1 MRREYDF
8 LVLGSGIAG
17 LSFARLAAQH
27 GRVAVVTKR
36 GAEETSTSH
45 AQGGIASVLDERDSF
60 ELHTED
66 SLVAGAGQCRENAVR
81 ITVEEGPQRLLEL
94 VALGCHFDLDGH
106 GRYDLTREGGH
117 SRRRIVHAQDMT
129 GKEVQRAL
137 LEHCL
142 SLPQISLFEQSCAV
156 DLVCDKRLPLGK
168 GRCLGAYVLRED
180 GHIEAFHAKQ
190 TVLATGGSGKAYLYT
205 SNPDMATG
213 DGLAMAFRA
222 GARIANMEFFQFH
235 PTCLFHPEAK
245 NFLISEAVRGEGGIL
260 RLKNGQS
267 FMQNHH
273 PQGDLAPRDV
283 VTRAMDTEMKKSG
296 DAHLLLDVRHLGKSF
311 LEKRFPTLLATCRS
325 FGIDMVECPIP
336 VVPAAHYQCGGVDT
350 DLEGRTSIPGLFAI
364 GEVAHTGLHGAN
376 RLASNSLLEGLVFG
390 HRAAQAAAQKLKETP
405 LPFEDIAPWIYKGQA
420 DSFEG
425 VLVRQNWEDIRR
437 LMWNLVGIVR
447 SNKRL
452 WLAQHRLA
460 LLREEIRAFY
470 GEYVVTRDML
480 ELRNIA
486 DVAHLIVEC
495 ALARKESRGLHM
507 SLDWPD
513 TASTPQPD
521 TFIQREP

>member
-1 MRREYDF
+1 MRLEYDF
-8 LVLGSGIAG
+8 LVIGSGVAG
-17 LSFARLAAQH
+17 LSFARVAAQY
-27 GRVAVVTKR
+27 GRVAVLTKR
-36 GAEETSTSH
+36 GAEETSTSQ
-45 AQGGIASVLDERDSF
+45 AQGGIASVLDKSDSF
-60 ELHTED
+60 ELHVED

-81 ITVEEGPQRLLEL
+81 VTVEEGPQRLLEL
-94 VALGCHFDLDGH
+94 AALGCHFDVKSD

-117 SRRRIVHAQDMT
+117 SRRRIVHAGDIT

-137 LEHCL
+137 LKHCR
-142 SLPQISLFEQSCAV
+142 SLPQISFFEHSCAI
-156 DLVCDKRLPLGK
+156 DLVCDKRLPLGQ
-168 GRCLGAYVLRED
+168 GRCLGAYVLMEG
-180 GHIEAFHAKQ
+180 GHIEAFHARQ

-205 SNPDMATG
+205 SNPDVATG

-245 NFLISEAVRGEGGIL
+245 NFLLSEAVRGEGGIL
-260 RLKNGQS
+260 RLRSGQS
-267 FMQNHH
+267 FMQNYHH
-273 PQGDLAPRDV
+273 QGDLAPRDV

-296 DAHLLLDVRHLGKSF
+296 DTHLLLDVRHLGQTF
-311 LEKRFPTLLATCRS
+311 LKERFPNLLATCRS
-325 FGIDMVECPIP
+325 FGVDMVTTPIP
-336 VVPAAHYQCGGVDT
+336 VVPAAHYQCGGIDT
-350 DLEGRTSIPGLFAI
+350 DLDGHSTLPGLFAV

-390 HRAAQAAAQKLKETP
+390 HRAAMAAVAALQETQP
-405 LPFEDIAPWIYKGQA
+405 GFEPIAPWIYKGKP

-447 SNKRL
+447 SDKRL
-452 WLAQHRLA
+452 LLAKRRLKW
-460 LLREEIRAFY
+460 LREEIRAFY

-486 DVAHLIVEC
+486 DVAYLIVEC
-495 ALARKESRGLHM
+495 ALLRKESRGLHT
-507 SLDWPD
+507 SQDWPN
-513 TASTPQPD
+513 TLPSPQPD
-521 TFIQREP
+521 SFVQREP

>member
-1 MRREYDF
+1 MEYDF

-17 LSFARLAAQH
+17 LSFARVAAQH
-27 GRVAVVTKR
+27 GRVAVLNKGKVD
-36 GAEETSTSH
+36 ETSTSH
-45 AQGGIASVLDERDSF
+45 AQGGIASVLDGSDSF
-60 ELHTED
+60 ESHVED
-66 SLVAGAGQCRENAVR
+66 SLVAGAGQCRESAVR
-81 ITVEEGPQRLLEL
+81 VTVEEGPQRLREL
-94 VALGCHFDLDGH
+94 AALGCHFDLNSSGQ
-106 GRYDLTREGGH
+106 YDLTREGGH
-117 SRRRIVHAQDMT
+117 SRRRIVHAGDIT

-137 LEHCL
+137 LEHCRSL
-142 SLPQISLFEQSCAV
+142 SGIAFFEHCFAI
-156 DLVCDKRLPLGK
+156 DLVCDRSLPLGQ
-168 GRCLGAYVLRED
+168 GRCLGAYVLMQD
-180 GHIEAFHAKQ
+180 GQIVPFYARQ
-190 TVLATGGSGKAYLYT
+190 TILATGGSGKAYLFT
-205 SNPDMATG
+205 SNPDVATG

-245 NFLISEAVRGEGGIL
+245 NFLISEAVRGEGGVL

-296 DAHLLLDVRHLGKSF
+296 DAHLLLDVRHLGARF
-311 LEKRFPTLLATCRS
+311 LTERFPNLLATCRS
-325 FGIDMVECPIP
+325 FGVDMVSVPIP

-350 DLEGRTSIPGLFAI
+350 DLDGRTSLPGLFAI
-364 GEVAHTGLHGAN
+364 GEVACTGLHGAN

-390 HRAAQAAAQKLKETP
+390 HRAAKAATRALQNDS
-405 LPFEDIAPWIYKGQA
+405 LPFENIAPWVYKGKP

-447 SNKRL
+447 TDKRL
-452 WLAQHRLA
+452 LLAKRRLA

-470 GEYVVTRDML
+470 GEYVVTRHML

-507 SLDWPD
+507 SLSWPN
-513 TASTPQPD
+513 TLKTPQPD
-521 TFIQREP
+521 TFVQRES

>member
-1 MRREYDF
+1 MRLEYDF
-8 LVLGSGIAG
+8 LVLGSGVAG
-17 LSFARLAAQH
+17 LSFARIAAQY
-27 GRVAVVTKR
+27 GRVAVLNKR
-36 GAEETSTSH
+36 RLDDTSTSH
-45 AQGGIASVLDERDSF
+45 AQGGIASVLDENDSF

-66 SLVAGAGQCRENAVR
+66 SLLAGAGQCRENAVR
-81 ITVEEGPQRLLEL
+81 VTVEEGPQRLLEL
-94 VALGCHFDLDGH
+94 AALGCHFDLDSH

-117 SRRRIVHAQDMT
+117 SRRRIVHSGDIT

-137 LEHCL
+137 LEHCRA
-142 SLPQISLFEQSCAV
+142 LPNISFFEHSCAV
-156 DLVCDKRLPLGK
+156 DLVCDKRFPLGK
-168 GRCLGAYVLRED
+168 GRCLGAYVLIAN
-180 GHIEAFHAKQ
+180 GQIEPFHARQ
-190 TVLATGGSGKAYLYT
+190 TILATGGSGKAYLYT
-205 SNPDMATG
+205 SNPDVATG

-245 NFLISEAVRGEGGIL
+245 NFLISEAVRGEGGVL

-267 FMQNHH
+267 FMHRYH

-296 DAHLLLDVRHLGKSF
+296 DSHLLLDVRHLGARF
-311 LEKRFPTLLATCRS
+311 LEERFPNLLATCRS
-325 FGIDMVECPIP
+325 FGIDMVSTPIP
-336 VVPAAHYQCGGVDT
+336 VVPAAHYQCGGIDT
-350 DLEGRTSIPGLFAI
+350 DLHGRTTVPGLFAI

-390 HRAAQAAAQKLKETP
+390 HRAAKAALLALEETKPP
-405 LPFEDIAPWIYKGQA
+405 LENIVPWVYKGKP

-437 LMWNLVGIVR
+437 VMWNLVGIVR
-447 SNKRL
+447 ADKRL
-452 WLAQHRLA
+452 LLAKRRLEV
-460 LLREEIRAFY
+460 LREEIRAFY

-486 DVAHLIVEC
+486 DVAYLIVEC

-507 SLDWPD
+507 SVDWPC
-513 TASTPQPD
+513 TLETPQAD
-521 TFIQREP
+521 TFVQRES